1 MAIKGK
7 SKARSRRSVTPGPK
21 PVYVVPKK
29 RFLARRSVQFALL
42 GLLVVGA
49 IAGITYGLIHE
60 HDQQQAQDLQQRL
73 SDTIGS
79 YKDQITAALTSDV
92 GQPNQTTG
100 FDVTPAAVALIEPL
114 KSGKNVPAD
123 AEKTASAAAQSAKQ
137 AASTI
142 DAIDTTHLMG
152 GKGFDATTVTTVQD
166 SQSGMVNGLKLYA
179 TLNDTLAKAASAS
192 GAERAQLVAVADNLA
207 PTAKSIFDGG
217 YQSFIDAQIIGHQ
230 YQPQVPQ
237 GPGGIPGGIP
247 PGAGIPPGGVPPGAG
262 VPPGGTVPGAGVPPA
277 TGGTGS
283 GSGGSGGGGS
293 GSGNGGNGGGGGG
306 GGNG

>member
-7 SKARSRRSVTPGPK
+7 TKARSRRSVTPGPK

-29 RFLARRSVQFALL
+29 RFLARRSVQFVIL

-49 IAGITYGLIHE
+49 IGGITYGLIHE

-100 FDVTPAAVALIEPL
+100 FDVTPASVALIEPL
-114 KSGKNVPAD
+114 KSGKGVPSD

-179 TLNDTLAKAASAS
+179 TLNDTLAKAAAAS
-192 GAERAQLVAVADNLA
+192 GAERAQLVAAADDLA
-207 PTAKSIFDGG
+207 PTAKSIFDDG
-217 YQSFIDAQIIGHQ
+217 YQSFIDAQIIGHV

-247 PGAGIPPGGVPPGAG
+247 PGAGIPPGGVPGAG
-262 VPPGGTVPGAGVPPA
+262 VPPGTVPGAGVPPA

-293 GSGNGGNGGGGGG
+293 GGGNGGGGGG